1 MSQQKV
7 EVVQDSRKSVAQL
20 FDALADH
27 NKLGKVLGVPV
38 RRIKSGKG
46 DVNGV
51 GSVRLLGIGSV
62 GVQETVT
69 AMEPNQFINYR
80 ISKGGGPIR
89 NHSGRVEF
97 SDSKRGSRVIW
108 TIEFDTPL
116 PLLGPALKF
125 VLTQGI
131 RLGLKRIA

>member
-1 MSQQKV
+1 MSQMKV
-7 EVVQDSRKSVAQL
+7 EVVQDSHKPVAQL
-20 FDALADH
+20 FAALADH

-38 RRIKSGKG
+38 RRIRNGNG

-51 GSVRLLGIGSV
+51 GSVRLLGMGPI

-69 AMEPNQFINYR
+69 AMEPNQFIDYR

-97 SDSKRGSRVIW
+97 AGSERGSRVSW